1 MAHDDDRFDY
11 IVVGGGSAG
20 CVLAARLTEDPACRV
35 LLLEAGGPDKHPY
48 LKMPV
53 AFLKAMID
61 PRFGWGYFSEPE
73 PHLGGRTLWLPRG
86 RVLGGSS
93 SINGMFYMR
102 GHPLDFDGWRD
113 LGCAGWSYADVLP
126 YFKRMERSWRGAS
139 AFHGAAGPLP
149 VRSID
154 TTLLLHEPLMSAGA
168 ATGHPASADINGA
181 QPSGFSKGETT
192 IDGRGRRA
200 STSAAYLRPAMGR
213 PNLTVRLRAQTHKV
227 VIEQG
232 RAVGVRY
239 EYEGAT
245 RVTRAAREVLLAAGA
260 FNSPH
265 LLMLS
270 GIGPAAEL
278 RAHGI
283 AVQVDLPGVG
293 QNLSEHPTVMMEFAA
308 TKPVTF
314 LKQLRLDRLAR
325 HAMNWALFGRGPLA
339 TQINSC
345 NMIIRTQPELT
356 QPDIQLMGNP
366 IRFDAKP
373 WFPGLTRR
381 QPHVF
386 SLGVVIL
393 HPYSRGRISLKSADP
408 RALPGVHMNLFSD
421 ERDFA
426 TLRRGIREARRV
438 YRGGEQAALT
448 GSELAPGEAAQT
460 DAQLDDYI
468 RRNVVVCQHPVG
480 TCSMGTG
487 ADAVVG
493 PQLRVVGVEGLRV
506 IDASV
511 MPTVPGANTNAATIM
526 LAEVAADL
534 LRGRKLPA
542 EPAAWAA

>member
-1 MAHDDDRFDY
+1 MKRDDDDFDY

-20 CVLAARLTEDPACRV
+20 CVLAARLSEDPACRV

-73 PHLGGRTLWLPRG
+73 PHLGNRPLWLPRG
-86 RVLGGSS
+86 KVLGGSS

-139 AFHGAAGPLP
+139 DFHGDSGPLP
-149 VRSID
+149 VQSID
-154 TTLLLHEPLMSAGA
+154 TTLLLHEQLMSAGA
-168 ATGHPASADINGA
+168 ATGHQLSADINGA
-181 QPSGFSKGETT
+181 RPEGFSKGETT
-192 IDGRGRRA
+192 IDRRGRRA
-200 STSAAYLRPAMGR
+200 STSAAYLRPALGR
-213 PNLTVRLRAQTHKV
+213 PNLTVRLRALTHKV
-227 VIEQG
+227 VIERG
-232 RAVGVRY
+232 RAAGVKY
-239 EYEGAT
+239 EHEGVLRT
-245 RVTRAAREVLLAAGA
+245 TRAAREVILSAGA

-270 GIGPAAEL
+270 GVGPAREL
-278 RAHGI
+278 QSHGI
-283 AVQVDLPGVG
+283 QVQADLPGVG
-293 QNLSEHPTVMMEFAA
+293 RNLSEHPTVMMEFAA
-308 TKPVTF
+308 TRPVTF
-314 LKQLRLDRLAR
+314 LKQLRMDRLAR
-325 HAMNWALFGRGPLA
+325 HAMNWAVFGRGPMA

-345 NMIIRTQPELT
+345 NMIIRTRPELK

-381 QPHVF
+381 QGHVF

-393 HPYSRGRISLKSADP
+393 HPYSRGHISLKSADP
-408 RALPGVHMNLFSD
+408 RTLPGIHMNLFSD
-421 ERDFA
+421 QRDFE
-426 TLRRGIREARRV
+426 TLRNGIREARRV
-438 YRGGEQAALT
+438 YRSGDQAALT
-448 GSELAPGEAAQT
+448 GHELQPGEEAQS
-460 DAQLDDYI
+460 DAELDDYI
-468 RRNVVVCQHPVG
+468 RKNAVVCQHPVG
-480 TCSMGTG
+480 TCSMGVG
-487 ADAVVG
+487 PDAVVD
-493 PQLRVVGVEGLRV
+493 PQLRVIGIDGLRV
-506 IDASV
+506 VDASV

-542 EPAAWAA
+542 EAAPWAA